1 MTRTLTTAVLAAVL
15 LTNNL
20 MAQDVRPHSLEAD
33 PIASATERIM
43 NRFFPAREQART
55 VDELQVEDE
64 SEPLPWWGVSTGPV
78 GQLVEHRSL
87 DVGHVTTATAK
98 RERTGRF
105 LFSRRKW
112 KLRD

>member
-1 MTRTLTTAVLAAVL
+1 MVGRSDAGRAEL
-15 LTNNL
+15 LWSD
-20 MAQDVRPHSLEAD
+20 AQHA
-33 PIASATERIM
+33 
-43 NRFFPAREQART
+43 
-55 VDELQVEDE
+55 
-64 SEPLPWWGVSTGPV
+64 VSTGPV